1 MRQEE
6 LKIQHVCTPGV
17 DGAGCSWL
25 LAQGGEGIL
34 TQLSTKTHHGSS
46 DLCQS
51 QIPVCCAPPRALCL
65 SMRNGKFITGD
76 TVGSQ
81 LDETPRIHLKNN
93 RLAVKPS
100 EKRRAE
106 LK

>member
-1 MRQEE
+1 M
-6 LKIQHVCTPGV
+6 

-25 LAQGGEGIL
+25 LAQGDEDIL
-34 TQLSTKTHHGSS
+34 TQLSTKTYHGSS

-51 QIPVCCAPPRALCL
+51 QIPAHSAPSCAFCL
-65 SMRNGKFITGD
+65 SMRNGKFINGD

-81 LDETPRIHLKNN
+81 QDETRRIHLKNN

-100 EKRRAE
+100 K
-106 LK
+106 